1 MRKACPMNIP
11 PNKRLF
17 WFLKDN
23 VSLDLSNSADLELY
37 VQQVLS
43 KGRREDIKAL
53 LATIDFKRFK
63 LVFLKIKRFFPWE
76 VRAFWEDF
84 IESY

>member
-1 MRKACPMNIP
+1 MNILP
-11 PNKRLF
+11 DKKLF

-23 VSLDLSNSADLELY
+23 VSLDLSNAADLELY

-43 KGRREDIKAL
+43 RGRREDVKTLLKAV
-53 LATIDFKRFK
+53 DFERFK
-63 LVFLKIKRFFPWE
+63 QVFLRIKRFFPWE

-84 IESY
+84 IESR

>member
-1 MRKACPMNIP
+1 MRIP
-11 PNKRLF
+11 PNKQLF
-17 WFLKDN
+17 WFLKDT
-23 VSLDLSNSADLELY
+23 VSLDLSKTSDLELY

-43 KGRREDIKAL
+43 RGNQEDVKAL
-53 LATIDFKRFK
+53 LTAVDFEQFK
-63 LVFLKIKRFFPWE
+63 QVFSRIKRFFPWE

>member
-1 MRKACPMNIP
+1 MNISP
-11 PNKRLF
+11 DKNLF

-23 VSLDLSNSADLELY
+23 VSLDLSKAADLELY

-43 KGRREDIKAL
+43 KGRLADVKSL
-53 LATIDFKRFK
+53 LAAIGFKRFK
-63 LVFLKIKRFFPWE
+63 QVFLKIKRYFPSE

-84 IESY
+84 LEGH

>member
-1 MRKACPMNIP
+1 MNILP
-11 PNKRLF
+11 DKKLF

-23 VSLDLSNSADLELY
+23 VSLDLSNAADLDLY

-43 KGRREDIKAL
+43 SGRREDVKAL
-53 LATIDFKRFK
+53 LAAVDFERFK
-63 LVFLKIKRFFPWE
+63 QVFLRIKRFFPWE

-84 IESY
+84 IGSH

>member
-1 MRKACPMNIP
+1 MNIS
-11 PNKRLF
+11 PNKKLF

-43 KGRREDIKAL
+43 RGRLEDVKAL
-53 LATIDFKRFK
+53 LTAVDFERFK
-63 LVFLKIKRFFPWE
+63 QVFLKIKRFFPRE
-76 VRAFWEDF
+76 VRTFWEDF

>member
-1 MRKACPMNIP
+1 MNILAD
-11 PNKRLF
+11 KKLF

-43 KGRREDIKAL
+43 RGRLQDVKAL
-53 LATIDFKRFK
+53 LTAIDFERFK
-63 LVFLKIKRFFPWE
+63 QVFLKIKRFFPWE
-76 VRAFWEDF
+76 VRTFWEDF

>member
-1 MRKACPMNIP
+1 MNIVP
-11 PNKRLF
+11 DKRLF

-23 VSLDLSNSADLELY
+23 VSLDLSNAADLELY

-43 KGRREDIKAL
+43 RGRAADVKSL
-53 LATIDFKRFK
+53 LATVDFQRFK
-63 LVFLKIKRFFPWE
+63 QVFVKIKRFFPRE
-76 VRAFWEDF
+76 VQAFWEDF

>member
-1 MRKACPMNIP
+1 MSISPDK
-11 PNKRLF
+11 KLF

-23 VSLDLSNSADLELY
+23 VSLDLSKATDLELY

-43 KGRREDIKAL
+43 RGRSKDVKAL
-53 LATIDFKRFK
+53 LTAVDFERFK
-63 LVFLKIKRFFPWE
+63 QVFIKIKRFFPPE
-76 VRAFWEDF
+76 VRIFWEDF

>member
-1 MRKACPMNIP
+1 MNILP
-11 PNKRLF
+11 DKTLF

-23 VSLDLSNSADLELY
+23 VSLNLSTPADLELY
-37 VQQVLS
+37 VQQVLM
-43 KGRREDIKAL
+43 KGRWKDVKML
-53 LATIDFKRFK
+53 LSKIEFDQFKK
-63 LVFLKIKRFFPWE
+63 VFLKIKRYCPKE

>member
-1 MRKACPMNIP
+1 MKIVPD
-11 PNKRLF
+11 KKLF

-23 VSLDLSNSADLELY
+23 VSLDLSNGADLDLY

-43 KGRREDIKAL
+43 SGRGEDVKAL
-53 LATIDFKRFK
+53 LKAVGFERFK
-63 LVFLKIKRFFPWE
+63 QVFLKIKRFFPWE

-84 IESY
+84 VESR

>member
-1 MRKACPMNIP
+1 MNIS
-11 PNKRLF
+11 PNKKLF

-23 VSLDLSNSADLELY
+23 VSLDLSHAADLELY

-43 KGRREDIKAL
+43 RGRLEDVKAL
-53 LATIDFKRFK
+53 LTIVDFERFK
-63 LVFLKIKRFFPWE
+63 QVFLKIKRFFPRE
-76 VRAFWEDF
+76 VQAFWEDF

>member
-1 MRKACPMNIP
+1 MKNTT
-11 PNKRLF
+11 NKNLF
-17 WFLKDN
+17 WFLKEN
-23 VSLDLSNSADLELY
+23 ASLDLSNNADLELY

-43 KGRREDIKAL
+43 RGRKEDVKAL
-53 LATIDFKRFK
+53 LTMVDFERFK
-63 LVFLKIKRFFPWE
+63 EVFSKIKRFFPWE

>member
-1 MRKACPMNIP
+1 MKIVPD
-11 PNKRLF
+11 KKLF

-23 VSLDLSNSADLELY
+23 VSLDLSNGADLDLY

-43 KGRREDIKAL
+43 GGRGEDVQAL
-53 LATIDFKRFK
+53 LKAVGFERFK
-63 LVFLKIKRFFPWE
+63 QVFLKIKRFFPWE

-84 IESY
+84 VESR